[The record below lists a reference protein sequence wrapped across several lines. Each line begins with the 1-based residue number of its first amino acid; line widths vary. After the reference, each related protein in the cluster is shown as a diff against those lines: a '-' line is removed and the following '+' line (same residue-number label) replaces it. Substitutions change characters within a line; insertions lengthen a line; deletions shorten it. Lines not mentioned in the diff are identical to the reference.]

1 MKIEKNLTSIQ
12 YTVDLVDIDDS
23 PGPFC
28 MSFGFELEPLIRSIQ
43 NVGMVNPPLLIQKK
57 PGTYTIIAGYRRI
70 RALKSL
76 DIKKT
81 SCGILSESRVSELEC
96 FRLNLHDN
104 LANRVFNE
112 VEKGMVLSRLTSLV
126 SQDQILSRYMPL
138 LGLPSH
144 SEKLFFYLKLEKEL
158 EKEMKIHLA
167 RGRMS
172 LQVARMLFEIGEGDR
187 IRVFELI
194 SSLNLNINYQKQLID
209 YIVDISHIK
218 QISVSTFLTEKI
230 FSDIPQKEGL
240 NKPQKVNA
248 LFHSLRVLRFPTLV
262 HAEENFSKNV
272 TSLGLTK
279 GVKVSAPPYFESPHF
294 RLEILFKNGKEL
306 KERLREL
313 TKKEGLEVLGN
324 PWEERV

>member
-1 MKIEKNLTSIQ
+1 MNFEKDLTSIQ

-28 MSFGFELEPLIRSIQ
+28 MSFGFELEPLIQSIK

-57 PGTYTIIAGYRRI
+57 SGAYTIIAGYRRI
-70 RALKSL
+70 QALKFL

-81 SCGILSESRVSELEC
+81 SCRILSESRVSELEC

-104 LANRVFNE
+104 LATRVFNE

-126 SQDQILSRYMPL
+126 AQDQILNRYMPL

-144 SEKLFFYLKLEKEL
+144 SEKLFFYLRLEKEL
-158 EKEMKIHLA
+158 EKEIKIHLA
-167 RGRMS
+167 QGRMS
-172 LQVARMLFEIGEGDR
+172 LQVARLLLEIGGGERNG
-187 IRVFELI
+187 VFELI
-194 SSLNLNINYQKQLID
+194 SILNLNINYQKQLID
-209 YIVDISHIK
+209 YIVDISNIK
-218 QISVSTFLTEKI
+218 KISVSIFLTEKI
-230 FSDIPQKEGL
+230 FSDILQKENF
-240 NKPQKVNA
+240 NKPQKVKA

-262 HAEENFSKNV
+262 RAEENFSINV
-272 TSLGLTK
+272 ARLGFTK

-294 RLEILFKNGKEL
+294 RLEILFRNGAEL

-313 TKKEGLEVLGN
+313 TKKEGLDVLGN